1 MNQRELRSHL
11 ERLVASLARESQELL
26 QVRLESL
33 ASVFPFNE
41 YEYMITFL
49 VDHNVISF
57 PEYEALRDNYVSANR
72 YLDLFS
78 LAPRTFGQGWG
89 ESHLLDLDERLQRAE
104 KNFDPGYEGQYDL
117 WFEGI
122 RVEVKTARAID
133 NSRGGPMASRALHWG
148 AEAPFWM
155 NFQQI
160 KLDIVDVFVFI
171 GVWVDVIVYWVLSN
185 EEVKQN
191 EFLSHQHRGGI
202 EYQIGIKDT
211 NIQEF
216 GVFRVEAAALTH
228 AIALKAKIQ

>member
-1 MNQRELRSHL
+1 MNQNELRSHL
-11 ERLVASLARESQELL
+11 ERRVSSLERESQELL
-26 QVRLESL
+26 QARLESL
-33 ASVFPFNE
+33 ASGFPFSE

-49 VDHNVISF
+49 VDRNVISF
-57 PEYEALRDNYVSANR
+57 PEYESLRDNFVSANR
-72 YLDLFS
+72 YLELFS

-89 ESHLLDLDERLQRAE
+89 ESHLLDLDERFQKAE
-104 KNFDPGYEGQYDL
+104 KNLDPDYDGQYDL

-122 RVEVKTARAID
+122 RVEVKAARAID
-133 NSRGGPMASRALHWG
+133 NSKSGPMASRALHWDT
-148 AEAPFWM
+148 EAPFWL

-202 EYQIGIKDT
+202 EYQIGVRDT
-211 NIQEF
+211 NIREF
-216 GVFRVEAAALTH
+216 DAFRVEAAALADTISMK
-228 AIALKAKIQ
+228 AIPE